1 MESIGQEIQVQ
12 LQDRVRYHERTRK
25 HIPISQPR
33 PPTNPP
39 QHDLD
44 ITTWATTVQASVTAI
59 RKAGATS
66 QKILLPGTD
75 YTSAANFISNGSGA
89 ALAKVK
95 NPDGSTTHLIFDV
108 HKYLDSDNSGTNAE
122 CATNNV
128 AVFKTLGAWL
138 RQQGRRAMLTET
150 GGGNVQSCLVDVCQE
165 LATLNSYSD
174 VFVGWVGWAAGAFDT
189 SYVLTETPTLSGGR
203 WTDQALVKQC
213 IAGQF
218 K

>member
-1 MESIGQEIQVQ
+1 
-12 LQDRVRYHERTRK
+12 
-25 HIPISQPR
+25 
-33 PPTNPP
+33 
-39 QHDLD
+39 
-44 ITTWATTVQASVTAI
+44 
-59 RKAGATS
+59 
-66 QKILLPGTD
+66 
-75 YTSAANFISNGSGA
+75 
-89 ALAKVK
+89 
-95 NPDGSTTHLIFDV
+95 
-108 HKYLDSDNSGTNAE
+108 
-122 CATNNV
+122 
-128 AVFKTLGAWL
+128 
-138 RQQGRRAMLTET
+138 MLTET